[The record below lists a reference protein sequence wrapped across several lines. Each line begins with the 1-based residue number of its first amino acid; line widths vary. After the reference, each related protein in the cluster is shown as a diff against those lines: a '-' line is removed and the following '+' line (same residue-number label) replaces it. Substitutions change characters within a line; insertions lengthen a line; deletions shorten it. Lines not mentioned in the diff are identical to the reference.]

1 MILMRDRVSFKILRG
16 LGVQNQQKS

>member
-1 MILMRDRVSFKILRG
+1 MRDRVSFKILRG